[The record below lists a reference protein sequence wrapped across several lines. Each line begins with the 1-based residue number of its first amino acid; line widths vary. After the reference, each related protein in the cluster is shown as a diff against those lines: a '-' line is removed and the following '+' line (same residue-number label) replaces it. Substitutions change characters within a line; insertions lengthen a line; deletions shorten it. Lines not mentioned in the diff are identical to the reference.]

1 MRKGEILNLRWSQLD
16 LREGAIK
23 LSAEDTKTNFPRTV
37 YLTERVLQMLKAIPR
52 RLGTEYVFVNSET
65 GTRWEDARKLF
76 KRACK
81 KLGLDHVWFHDLRRS
96 FVTNAR
102 RRGVPESVVMRMSGH
117 RTRNVFDRY
126 NIVEDE
132 DVKNAVMVIEAGV
145 ARDLA
150 AEARLASG
158 QDPDTD
164 GRGAP
169 QKHEGPTS

>member
-1 MRKGEILNLRWSQLD
+1 
-16 LREGAIK
+16 
-23 LSAEDTKTNFPRTV
+23 
-37 YLTERVLQMLKAIPR
+37 
-52 RLGTEYVFVNSET
+52 
-65 GTRWEDARKLF
+65 
-76 KRACK
+76 
-81 KLGLDHVWFHDLRRS
+81 
-96 FVTNAR
+96 
-102 RRGVPESVVMRMSGH
+102 MRMSGH